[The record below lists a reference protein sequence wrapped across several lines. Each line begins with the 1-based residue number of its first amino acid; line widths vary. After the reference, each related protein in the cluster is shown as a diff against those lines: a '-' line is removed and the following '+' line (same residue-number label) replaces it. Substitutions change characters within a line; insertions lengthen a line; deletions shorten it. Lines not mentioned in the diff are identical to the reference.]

1 MEGNFQYSSN
11 NFRIIPF
18 FLGKLFLKDVIT
30 LKAISRSYEI
40 VVGLKVNFFK
50 SKLGGVEVDPYT
62 LKRLAKY
69 LNCNIMEVPF
79 TFLGIPVGANP
90 KKKRD

>member
-1 MEGNFQYSSN
+1 M
-11 NFRIIPF
+11 
-18 FLGKLFLKDVIT
+18 
-30 LKAISRSYEI
+30 KAISRSYEI

-62 LKRLAKY
+62 LKRLEKY